1 MEKVKNIINSI
12 NLEEKTYY
20 EQKFIS
26 HVANLKELDDR
37 TQIVSFKKAGTV
49 VNNIEFIFRD
59 NKLFVSGD
67 LGCGIFSFSMCP
79 RWNSD
84 WDEIEIDYFVNK
96 CKAFEGEKYLFDK
109 EIAVKNVK
117 EKMLEILYDEYT
129 KAEAIDIAN
138 KVIKVS
144 KGNLDQQFVLEND
157 EILNQEGVNNDFLK
171 QSYIVLQEATYS
183 KNMENFRTLVISNP
197 YSNQYKDYYA
207 CELSNIGKVINP
219 TFKVWLY
226 ALKLAKEQL
235 EKKLI

>member
-1 MEKVKNIINSI
+1 MEKIKNLINSL

-26 HVANLKELDDR
+26 HVAILKKLDDR

-49 VNNIEFIFRD
+49 VNSIEFIFRD

-79 RWNSD
+79 KWNSD
-84 WDEIEIDYFVNK
+84 WNDIEIDYFVNK

-109 EIAVKNVK
+109 EIAIKNIK
-117 EKMLEILYDEYT
+117 EKMIEILYSDYT
-129 KAEAIDIAN
+129 KAEAIDMADE
-138 KVIKVS
+138 VIKIS
-144 KGNLDQQFVLEND
+144 EGNLDQQFVLENN
-157 EILNQEGVNNDFLK
+157 EILNQKGVNNNFLK
-171 QSYIVLQEATYS
+171 QSYIVLQEANYS
-183 KNMENFRTLVISNP
+183 KNIENFRTLVISNP
-197 YSNQYKDYYA
+197 SYNHYKDYYS
-207 CELSNIGKVINP
+207 CELSNIGRTINP

-235 EKKLI
+235 EKKLM

>member
-1 MEKVKNIINSI
+1 
-12 NLEEKTYY
+12 
-20 EQKFIS
+20 
-26 HVANLKELDDR
+26 
-37 TQIVSFKKAGTV
+37 
-49 VNNIEFIFRD
+49 
-59 NKLFVSGD
+59 
-67 LGCGIFSFSMCP
+67 MCP

-157 EILNQEGVNNDFLK
+157 EILNQKGVNNDFLK

-183 KNMENFRTLVISNP
+183 KNMENFRTLVTSNP